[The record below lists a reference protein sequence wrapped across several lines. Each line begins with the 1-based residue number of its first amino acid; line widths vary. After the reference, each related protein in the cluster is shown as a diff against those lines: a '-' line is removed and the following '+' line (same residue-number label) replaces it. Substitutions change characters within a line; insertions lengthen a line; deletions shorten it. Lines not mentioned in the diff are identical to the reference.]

1 MFEKGEFIVYG
12 STGVCEVADITTISH
27 DTAIASGISKN
38 KLYYVLHP
46 YNQNGGR
53 IFTPV
58 DNVKTVMRR
67 IVSQEEVEQ
76 ILRNLQ
82 KIEDLWVDDERQ
94 REQKYKEAYRSCDC
108 RKWISIIKTCNLH
121 KAELKQRGKKLSAA
135 DRKYSKL
142 AEESLFTEFS
152 IPLDIPKEEVK
163 EYIESYV
170 EK

>member
-12 STGVCEVADITTISH
+12 STGVCEVTDITTISR
-27 DTAIASGISKN
+27 DTAVLNGINKN

-58 DNVKTVMRR
+58 DNQKTVMRKL
-67 IVSQEEVEQ
+67 ISPDEIEE
-76 ILRNLQ
+76 ILNNLQ

-94 REQKYKEAYRSCDC
+94 REAKYKEAYRSCDC
-108 RKWISIIKTCNLH
+108 TQWISIIKTCNIH
-121 KAELKQRGKKLSAA
+121 KAELKERGKKLSAA
-135 DRKYSKL
+135 DRKYIKL
-142 AEESLFTEFS
+142 AEESLFAEFS
-152 IPLDIPKEEVK
+152 IPLDIPKEEVR
-163 EYIESYV
+163 EYIESHV

>member
-1 MFEKGEFIVYG
+1 MFEKGEYIVYG
-12 STGVCEVADITTISH
+12 STGVCEVADITTISR
-27 DTAIASGISKN
+27 DTAIINGISKN

-58 DNVKTVMRR
+58 DNQKTVMRKL
-67 IVSQEEVEQ
+67 ISQEEIEE
-76 ILRNLQ
+76 ILDNLQ
-82 KIEDLWVDDERQ
+82 DIEDLWVDDERQ
-94 REQKYKEAYRSCDC
+94 REAKYKEAYRSCDC
-108 RKWISIIKTCNLH
+108 EKWISIIKTCNIH
-121 KAELKQRGKKLSAA
+121 KEQLRERGKKLSAA
-135 DRKYSKL
+135 DRKYIKL

-163 EYIESYV
+163 KYIESRV